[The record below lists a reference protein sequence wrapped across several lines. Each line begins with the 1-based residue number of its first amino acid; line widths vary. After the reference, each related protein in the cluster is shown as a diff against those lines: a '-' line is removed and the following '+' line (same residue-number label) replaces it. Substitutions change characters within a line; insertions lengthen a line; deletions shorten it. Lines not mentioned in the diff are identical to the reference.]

1 MDFSDN
7 KPIYQQIAEG
17 IMDSIQQ
24 DEFPSGARLP
34 SVREYAT
41 KTGVNPN
48 TVMRTYTWL
57 QTHGM
62 ISMKRGI
69 GYFVTDEAPKIIM
82 EMRRSQ
88 FFDTEAVYFLKR
100 LKQFGINPEELER
113 LYREYLNSTE

>member
-24 DEFPSGARLP
+24 DEFPSRARLP